1 MGKIIKLTKKE
12 YELSKKLIKEY
23 NKIYGDP
30 NETIWDIDDLE
41 DLRNLGQKF
50 INIFK
55 KHLSKKYAKI
65 IFNKK

>member
-41 DLRNLGQKF
+41 ELRKIGQKF